1 MAWELSAIK
10 ARHKCIIDLH
20 LAGLK
25 NVDIAEQ
32 MDCTDVSV
40 GMILRS
46 PIVQA
51 EIARR
56 RTTVDRKVDDA
67 TANVIQRAKQI
78 MENASTSAAQ
88 KLVEQ
93 IDHDDPRVAQAAAKS
108 ILEET
113 FGSGVSKTPHSV
125 IQINISQMAVLQQA
139 LREISSPSSL
149 ESSL

>member
-1 MAWELSAIK
+1 MVWELSAIK
-10 ARHKCIIDLH
+10 ARHKLMIDLH
-20 LAGLK
+20 IAGLK
-25 NVDIAEQ
+25 NVDIAEE
-32 MDCTDVSV
+32 MDCTAESV

-51 EIARR
+51 EISRR
-56 RTTVDRKVDDA
+56 RGMVDRKVDDA

-78 MENASTSAAQ
+78 MENASTSAAN

-113 FGSGVSKTPHSV
+113 FGSGASKSSHTV
-125 IQINISQMAVLQQA
+125 IQINVKQMAVLQQA
-139 LREISSPSSL
+139 LAELSPPALRE
-149 ESSL
+149 